1 MIALS
6 SPGFATIL
14 TFKATASKI
23 FHMIPD
29 DSDDMHEMI
38 EKVSTKIKTEIENI
52 EIDKT
57 HYYSGVDKDVCSN
70 FQSHT
75 LNDLSSKVCK
85 KLNQSLPA
93 LLIGDIFTSV
103 VKNIVTPLQIALA
116 V

>member
-1 MIALS
+1 MHNKYVQEGGHALTRRQLIKNVIENFRGEMIALS

-38 EKVSTKIKTEIENI
+38 KKVSTKIKTEIENI

-57 HYYSGVDKDVCSN
+57 HY
-70 FQSHT
+70 
-75 LNDLSSKVCK
+75 
-85 KLNQSLPA
+85 
-93 LLIGDIFTSV
+93 FTV
-103 VKNIVTPLQIALA
+103 VWTKMFV
-116 V
+116 